1 MRLRDNYI
9 VHEAVLKIKAKE
21 FDDVRLGSTGAG

>member
-21 FDDVRLGSTGAG
+21 FDDVRQGGLGD